1 MWPVGFCPFTNL
13 KMYSTAKKR
22 PKSVQNFAKYSI
34 YLQKYSQILPM
45 WRNFAKPGHTW
56 LSEQSFAPDE
66 AKINFFFFFW
76 KQILKTWLTSSSGGV
91 SRVVSSRWR
100 RLRRRYPSDP
110 NNLNVCV
117 SFLFIRQG
125 QIKIYSFTFVS
136 IGAAPL
142 KVCSIVWKNTI
153 FPS

>member
-66 AKINFFFFFW
+66 AKINFFFFFENKFW
-76 KQILKTWLTSSSGGV
+76 KHDWPAAAAAYRVLCLRGGGDCDGDILQIPTTLM
-91 SRVVSSRWR
+91 
-100 RLRRRYPSDP
+100 
-110 NNLNVCV
+110 CV
-117 SFLFIRQG
+117 FLFFSLDKVKSKLIHLL
-125 QIKIYSFTFVS
+125 SFQLVLLLWKFVQ
-136 IGAAPL
+136 
-142 KVCSIVWKNTI
+142 
-153 FPS
+153 